1 MDAVNKLD
9 VEGPCPDDRGLHE
22 AITRFLPYPVFCRDI
37 DGAILYCNPSF
48 YRVLLNQ
55 EAKLNGKTFTDF
67 LSVEQAEVLSRR
79 DKEILESGVNQH
91 YETTLQ
97 FANNEVH
104 EVIIHKSALLRAN
117 GNIYGIVGTVLDIS
131 ERKKI
136 EEKLHYAEEEKKIST
151 TLLQK
156 IRAGIVIVD
165 QELKIIDSNIGF
177 ARMFG
182 EENEELFET
191 IPGLKGAELDMLVPE
206 TISKMFKAIIET
218 GESRLER
225 DIKYQ
230 NKLLSIGIMTLHK
243 HKIAGA
249 IIRDMSAPML
259 ERAEIIER
267 ARQVNRKNMKT
278 VQQIAYLL
286 GENAAQ
292 TEELLN
298 SIIESQ
304 KYEVEE
310 NE

>member
-1 MDAVNKLD
+1 MVSNAEIQQEKQSGND
-9 VEGPCPDDRGLHE
+9 LH
-22 AITRFLPYPVFCRDI
+22 ALVIDSLPFPIFCRNTE
-37 DGAILYCNPSF
+37 GAIGLCNNAFSRAFSLEKEKIIGSRCDELFPD
-48 YRVLLNQ
+48 
-55 EAKLNGKTFTDF
+55 E
-67 LSVEQAEVLSRR
+67 LSEVLMRR
-79 DKEILESGVNQH
+79 DKEIFESGLDQH
-91 YETTLQ
+91 YETTL
-97 FANNEVH
+97 VLGDH
-104 EVIIHKSALLRAN
+104 ELHDVIIQKTAVFDDQGKITGITGSLIDVTERRKLEVLLQQ
-117 GNIYGIVGTVLDIS
+117 
-131 ERKKI
+131 
-136 EEKLHYAEEEKKIST
+136 AEEDKKVAT

-165 QELKIIDSNIGF
+165 HELKIIDSNIGF

-182 EENEELFET
+182 EENEELYET
-191 IPGLKGAELDMLVPE
+191 IPGLKGADLDMLVPE
-206 TISKMFKAIIET
+206 VVSKMFRAIIET

-225 DIKYQ
+225 DIKFQ
-230 NKLLSIGIMTLHK
+230 NKLLSIGVMTIHK
-243 HKIAGA
+243 HKIVGA

-278 VQQIAYLL
+278 VQQIAFLL

-304 KYEVEE
+304 KYEVDE

>member
-1 MDAVNKLD
+1 MNQP
-9 VEGPCPDDRGLHE
+9 GNPDPLHFNNTLHTE
-22 AITRFLPYPVFCRDI
+22 VLEILPFPVYYRDI
-37 DGAILYCNPSF
+37 DGKFLFCNHAF
-48 YRVLLNQ
+48 HRFLLS
-55 EAKLNGKTFTDF
+55 KNGNISGKIFTDL

-79 DKEILESGVNQH
+79 DKEIVETGHDQH
-91 YETTLQ
+91 FETTLQ

-104 EVIIHKSALLRAN
+104 EVIIHKIALSDPA
-117 GNIYGIVGTVLDIS
+117 GKTQGIVGTIIDIS

-136 EEKLHYAEEEKKIST
+136 EEKLHHAEEEKKISA

-165 QELKIIDSNIGF
+165 HELKIIDSNLVF

-230 NKLLSIGIMTLHK
+230 NKLLSIGIMTIHK
-243 HKIAGA
+243 HKIVGA

-304 KYEVEE
+304 KYEVDE